1 MDEELSFAGT
11 IIKLLE
17 KHEVTYLA
25 ISSCGSEDL
34 KNEWNRSCEIMSITK
49 KLTTSIKVREFDA
62 KKQDIANFMHLIRDD
77 FDFVFTHSEKCR
89 HDDHKTVGEQSK
101 RIFNGNLLTYI
112 QPWNAPEDANYFVEL
127 SESQLQKKIDA
138 LKCYKSQSHRTYMSE
153 DFIRSWAVYNG
164 IRCGKK
170 YAEAF
175 QIQKLINIGT

>member
-11 IIKLLE
+11 MIKLLE

-34 KNEWNRSCEIMSITK
+34 KNEWDRSCEIMGVTK

-77 FDFVFTHSEKCR
+77 FDFIFTHSEKCR

-112 QPWNAPEDANYFVEL
+112 QPWNGQHEENYFVEL
-127 SESQLQKKIDA
+127 SEEHLQKKIDA
-138 LKCYKSQSHRTYMSE
+138 LACYKSQAHRPYMDPE
-153 DFIRSWAVYNG
+153 FIRAQARVNG
-164 IRCGKK
+164 IKCGKL

-175 QIQKLINIGT
+175 KVHKLIT